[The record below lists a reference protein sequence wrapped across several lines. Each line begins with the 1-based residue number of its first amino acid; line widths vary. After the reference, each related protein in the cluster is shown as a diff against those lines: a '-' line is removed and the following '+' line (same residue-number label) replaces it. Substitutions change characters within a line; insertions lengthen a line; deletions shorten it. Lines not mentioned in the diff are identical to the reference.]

1 MRLVRLARVL
11 FALPPRQE
19 RFWRRWLSTLRFG
32 LGFVVLCLSFSG
44 CTWFRNQVGHCPEKS
59 HRLAERAK
67 FAEEAGNIPQ
77 AAACLKEALKEA
89 PNDPELHREMA
100 RLLIGLH
107 QNQKALEHLEQA
119 VEYNPD
125 DVEANIDLAELY
137 VERHQP
143 SLAAARL
150 DAALH
155 NDPKH
160 TNALLFRANLAQ
172 SLGDP
177 QTAIETYYRVLCADP
192 EHVEA
197 RVQLASLELEQHQ
210 PNLSAP
216 LLRSVCQCSRATPAE
231 VAEARWALGIAYGQE
246 SRWQDALGAL
256 AAACEH
262 RARMSPDD
270 WYRLAY
276 VRGQLGDWEG
286 ARRDVYRVL
295 QINPHHHHAQA
306 MLEILQGQEPTPD
319 APILRTGHSIKPI
332 PKPALW

>member
-1 MRLVRLARVL
+1 MRLVHLAWVL
-11 FALPPRQE
+11 FASPPHQQGL
-19 RFWRRWLSTLRFG
+19 WRRWRSRLRIG
-32 LGFVVLCLSFSG
+32 LGFFVLCMSISG
-44 CTWFRNQVGHCPEKS
+44 CTWFRNQVGHCPERC
-59 HRLAERAK
+59 HRLAERAR

-77 AAACLKEALKEA
+77 AAACLQEALKET

-137 VERHQP
+137 IEQHQP
-143 SLAAARL
+143 ALAVARL

-160 TNALLFRANLAQ
+160 TTALVMRARLAQ
-172 SLGDP
+172 NLCDW
-177 QTAIETYYRVLCADP
+177 QTAIETYHRVLCADP

-197 RVQLASLELEQHQ
+197 RVQLAALQLEQHQ

-216 LLRSVCQCSRATPAE
+216 MLRSVCQCSRATPAE
-231 VAEARWALGIAYGQE
+231 VAESRWALGIAYGQE
-246 SRWQDALGAL
+246 NRWSDALGAL
-256 AAACEH
+256 VTATEH
-262 RARMSPDD
+262 RAIMSADD

-295 QINPHHHHAQA
+295 QMNPHHYNAQA
-306 MLEILQGQEPTPD
+306 MLDVLQGRESLPD
-319 APILRTGHSIKPI
+319 APIMRIGHSIKPI